1 MQGLILNA
9 KHPITI
15 NINVEKYLFISTC
28 TITIVCI
35 EIHINIYPVYI
46 SDYNL
51 KLTNLDWILE
61 QLDKPKVIS
70 SGQELSVLGETG
82 GVDICDVTLWW
93 PDPLARLP

>member
-1 MQGLILNA
+1 MQNIPLLSILMS
-9 KHPITI
+9 K
-15 NINVEKYLFISTC
+15 NIHLYS

>member
-1 MQGLILNA
+1 MQNIPLLSILMSR
-9 KHPITI
+9 
-15 NINVEKYLFISTC
+15 NIYPYSTC
-28 TITIVCI
+28 STITIVCI
-35 EIHINIYPVYI
+35 EIHINTCIYPVYI

-70 SGQELSVLGETG
+70 SGQELSVFGETG
-82 GVDICDVTLWW
+82 GVDISDVTLWW

>member
-1 MQGLILNA
+1 MQNIPLLSILMSR
-9 KHPITI
+9 
-15 NINVEKYLFISTC
+15 NIYSYSTC
-28 TITIVCI
+28 TTCITIVCI
-35 EIHINIYPVYI
+35 EIHINTCIHPVYI

-70 SGQELSVLGETG
+70 SGQELSVFGETG
-82 GVDICDVTLWW
+82 GVDISDVTLWW